1 LDSGRVESG
10 LSACFVDG
18 PVRKGA
24 RVARRHI
31 GFWYRLA
38 AILLRRPLLL
48 LTRRDWSGTE
58 HLGQGGL
65 VAVTNHVSHFD
76 PLVFAHFL
84 YDNGRLP
91 RFLAKEALFRVFFIG
106 SVLRGA
112 KQIPVQRDSVDAS
125 SAYAAAVEAIGR
137 GECVAIYPEATLTR
151 DPDLWPMV
159 GKTGAARVALV
170 TGAPVIPI
178 AQWGPQLVL
187 APYTKRLR
195 LFPRRTMHVKAGP
208 PVDLSEFAGRALD
221 AALLHEVT
229 EKIMAEITH
238 LLEEIRGAKAPAVR
252 FDPRRAGL
260 PTTGNPGRARRSD
273 AGPDPEGRRS
283 A

>member
-1 LDSGRVESG
+1 MQSGCSRKRG
-10 LSACFVDG
+10 RD
-18 PVRKGA
+18 PVGKGA
-24 RVARRHI
+24 GVARRRI

-38 AILLRRPLLL
+38 VLLVRRPMLV
-48 LTRRDWSGTE
+48 LTRRDWSGVE
-58 HLGQGGL
+58 HLRQGGI
-65 VAVTNHVSHFD
+65 VVCTNHVSHFD

-91 RFLAKEALFRVFFIG
+91 RFLAKEGLFGIFFVG

-112 KQIPVQRDSVDAS
+112 KQIPVSRESSDAAM
-125 SAYAAAVEAIGR
+125 AYSAAVQAIGR

-178 AQWGPQLVL
+178 AQWGPQYVL
-187 APYTKRLR
+187 APYTKRLH

-208 PVDLSEFAGRALD
+208 PVDLSEFAGREVD

-229 EKIMAEITH
+229 AKIMAEITH
-238 LLEEIRGAKAPAVR
+238 LLEDIRGATAPVVR

-273 AGPDPEGRRS
+273 GGPDSHGRRS
-283 A
+283 S